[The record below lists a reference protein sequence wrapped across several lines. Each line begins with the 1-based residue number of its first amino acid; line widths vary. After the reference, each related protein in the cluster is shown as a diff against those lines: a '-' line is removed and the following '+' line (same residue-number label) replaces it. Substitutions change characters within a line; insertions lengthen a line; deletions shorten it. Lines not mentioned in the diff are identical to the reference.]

1 MLSAVNWVVPMAEM
15 MVDSTDEV
23 MDDLWAVKKAVKMA
37 VNLVDSLGVRTVVDL
52 VDSMVEKM
60 AV

>member
-37 VNLVDSLGVRTVVDL
+37 VNLVDSLDVRTVVDL

-60 AV
+60 VV

>member
-15 MVDSTDEV
+15 MVESTDEV
-23 MDDLWAVKKAVKMA
+23 MDDPWAVKKAVKMA